1 VTAVPPPRIAIVA
14 DDLLWSERLTAQARQ
29 AGADPVVA
37 RDLARLEAVLAT
49 APALVVVDLTS
60 RAYDGLGAVRVAAS
74 AGRPVLALGQ
84 HDDLD
89 LRHAALDAGAE
100 RVLAYRKMASDGV
113 AVLSV
118 LLTADRPS
126 GPRPVDHRD
135 ADEGAS

>member
-49 APALVVVDLTS
+49 GPALVVVDLTS
-60 RAYDGLGAVRVAAS
+60 RAYDGLGAVRAAAS

-100 RVLAYRKMASDGV
+100 RFLAYRKMASDGV
-113 AVLSV
+113 AVLSI
-118 LLTADRPS
+118 LLTADPS
-126 GPRPVDHRD
+126 SVPRPVDHRE
-135 ADEGAS
+135 AEGAS